1 MTKRFSQFVVLAVVA
16 LLTASG
22 AWGQA
27 SSVGTLTGTVTDAT
41 GAVISGADIS
51 AKDEA
56 TGATLTTRS
65 GADGTFTIASMK
77 PGTYTVSVTMSGFK
91 KGEFRNV
98 KIVVGQIYDLTA
110 KMEVGEVQSTVVI
123 EAGAEVLETASTTI
137 GGTVTGRAIQTLP
150 LASRD
155 ALDLATLVPGAATT
169 GRARQTSFM
178 GLPKGAIN
186 ITIDGINA
194 QDNILKSSD
203 GFFTI
208 IRPRVDSIEEFS
220 ISTAGQGADQS
231 SEGAVQIR
239 FETKRGGNEYHGGG
253 WWQHRNDFFNS
264 NYYFSNLAGTPRQ
277 RQRLNQFGGQVG
289 GPILKE
295 KLFFFVA
302 EDNYRNPNSQVRS
315 RTILAPNALT
325 GIFDYR
331 PGDCD
336 PATAGTQA
344 CPAAPNAWTTCANG
358 ARGANGTG
366 QVCSVNINTLL
377 TNFGFPAMVMDPVT
391 GSILSAVN
399 SSRTAAGV
407 SLLPI
412 PDAHTDLIQFNNP
425 GDATRR
431 FPDVRLD
438 YNPTKSHQVSMIY
451 HYNYF
456 FSGPDFLNNFDRS
469 YPVAPFDAI
478 SGSQISNRN
487 EWVGSW
493 RWNLA
498 ANKSNEV
505 RWGLQTA
512 PVSFFPDLPL
522 NLYPT
527 ASTNAGSIIV
537 RPSLPLISQPFLANS
552 IQGRNTPISQ
562 LIETF
567 SWTMGKHSFTFGG
580 NWTALRLKQFFS
592 RAAHTATINLPGNDP
607 VSVAGV
613 FGTTNMPGSSATQQG
628 NAAALFALLTGRVSA
643 YSGTVS
649 ATSAQRAYVT
659 GANGLQRVN
668 QDEIGIY
675 GQDQWRI
682 FPTLTI
688 NYGLRWEFQGAPKDP
703 DNLIYRVAG
712 QINGLYGI
720 SGPGNLF
727 APGTLTGSH
736 PLYELNGDS
745 KWYNN
750 DLNNFAPNLGL
761 SWTPGI
767 DNKFYNMLFG
777 GPGKTVIRAGYSVT
791 FTREGLNN
799 FNSIAQ
805 SNPGFN
811 ATIQA
816 LNAAP
821 GGACPANSAATP
833 GTYPAGCMTLNNL
846 TTGSYLQ
853 SLTTNPPFYPDSTSF
868 SIRPNQGFSTNAFDP
883 DLAIP
888 LVHNWN
894 LGIQREINPNL
905 VVEVRYVGNHGQG
918 LWRQDNLNEVNIFE
932 NGFLQEFLNAQNNLA
947 ICRAN
952 ANACLTAGGRPLTTS
967 TGAPNTERFFSN
979 LGLPGQVPVPILS
992 AAFTASTTGSQAN
1005 AFFRNATFINNL
1017 DNGLAGTFANSLAFA
1032 NSGQFICNMAG
1043 SAAFLAQQVLT
1054 GASGTGCPATV
1065 AGAGFPVNF
1074 FVVNPHSTGG
1084 AFRFY
1089 NGTHSTYNGLVLE
1102 ARHRPAK
1109 GLQFNANYT
1118 WSKSLTNLF
1127 ADSSV
1132 NFQAFDTF
1140 RNQGRNKG
1148 PSPWDLRHVFKMQMI
1163 YELPFGAGKRWSS
1176 SQAWANHVIG
1186 GWEISAIQRWQS
1198 GRIFLLTSGNGG
1210 TVNQYDS
1217 GVILT
1222 GITTQQIQEMLK
1234 IRKTPTGQVFYFPAS
1249 LIGSD
1254 GRANTAFIR
1263 PCNTPGAFCQR
1274 PFLYGP
1280 MFYRA
1285 DISVIKNFK
1294 ITERVRLQY
1303 RAEFLN
1309 AFNNINFFYP
1319 GSETTSVPTAAVN
1332 GTSFGV
1338 VTNAFRD
1345 VSTTDDNGGR
1355 IIQMV
1360 FRINF

>member
-1 MTKRFSQFVVLAVVA
+1 MTKRFSQFVVLALACLVVV
-16 LLTASG
+16 SS

-27 SSVGTLTGTVTDAT
+27 SSVGSLTGTVTDAT
-41 GAVISGADIS
+41 GAVIAGADVQV
-51 AKDEA
+51 KDEA
-56 TGATLTTRS
+56 TGATYDTKS
-65 GADGTFTIASMK
+65 GADGSFRIASLK
-77 PGTYTVSVTMSGFK
+77 PGSYIVTITMSGFK

-98 KIVVGQIYDLTA
+98 KIVVGQIYDLSA

-123 EAGAEVLETASTTI
+123 EAGAEVLETASSTV

-155 ALDLATLVPGAATT
+155 ALDLAILVPGAATT

-220 ISTAGQGADQS
+220 ISTAGQGAEQS

-239 FETKRGGNEYHGGG
+239 FETKRGGNQYHGGG

-277 RQRLNQFGGQVG
+277 RQRLNQYGGQVG
-289 GPILKE
+289 GPILKD

-302 EDNYRNPNSQVRS
+302 EDNYRNPSSQVRS
-315 RTILAPNALT
+315 RTILAPSALA
-325 GIFDYR
+325 GNFEYR
-331 PGDCD
+331 TSSTITP
-336 PATAGTQA
+336 TATQA
-344 CPAAPNAWTTCANG
+344 AWLTCA
-358 ARGANGTG
+358 ASSPRGANGSGPTCTANIPALIAATG
-366 QVCSVNINTLL
+366 FTFTS
-377 TNFGFPAMVMDPVT
+377 DPVT
-391 GSILSAVN
+391 SSILSAIN
-399 SSRTAAGV
+399 GARTAAGV

-412 PDAHTDLIQFNNP
+412 PDAHTDSIQFNNP

-438 YNPTKSHQVSMIY
+438 YNVTKAHQVSLIY

-456 FSGPDFLNNFDRS
+456 SSSPDFLNSFDRT
-469 YPVAPFDAI
+469 YPVAPFDQI
-478 SGSQISNRN
+478 SGAQISNRN

-498 ANKSNEV
+498 ANKSNEI

-512 PVSFFPDLPL
+512 PVSFFPDLNL
-522 NLYPT
+522 GLYPT
-527 ASTNAGSIIV
+527 ATTNQGSIVI
-537 RPSLPLISQPFLANS
+537 RPTFPIISAPFLAVS
-552 IQGRNTPISQ
+552 TQGRNTPISQ

-567 SWTMGKHSFTFGG
+567 SWTTGKHSFSFGG

-592 RAAHTATINLPGNDP
+592 RAAQTATINLAGNDP

-613 FGTTNMPGSSATQQG
+613 FGTGNLPGSSAAQQG
-628 NAAALFALLTGRVSA
+628 NAAALFAMLTGRVSA

-649 ATSAQRAYVT
+649 ATAAQRAYVS

-668 QDEIGIY
+668 QDELGFY

-682 FPTLTI
+682 LPTLTI
-688 NYGLRWEFQGAPKDP
+688 NYGMRWEFQGAPRDP

-712 QINGLYGI
+712 QLNGEYGI

-727 APGTLTGSH
+727 SPGTLTGSH
-736 PLYELNGDS
+736 PLYELNGDA
-745 KWYNN
+745 KWYQN

-761 SWTPGI
+761 AWTPNI
-767 DNKFYNMLFG
+767 DNKWYNMVFG
-777 GPGKTVIRAGYSVT
+777 GPGKTVIRAGYSIT

-811 ATIQA
+811 ATISATQV
-816 LNAAP
+816 AP
-821 GGACPANSAATP
+821 PAGACPTSSAASTP
-833 GTYPAGCMTLNNL
+833 GQYPAGCLTLNTL
-846 TTGSYLQ
+846 TTGSFLQ
-853 SLTTNPPFYPDSTSF
+853 SLITNPPAYPDSSSF

-883 DLAIP
+883 DLALP

-894 LGIQREINPNL
+894 FGIQREINPNL

-918 LWRQDNLNEVNIFE
+918 LWRQDDLNEVNIFE
-932 NGFLQEFLNAQNNLA
+932 NGFLQEFLNARNNLT

-952 ANACLTAGGRPLTTS
+952 VAACTAAMGLAATS
-967 TGAPNTERFFSN
+967 TTRSFSN

-992 AAFTASTTGSQAN
+992 AAFTGSTTGTQLN
-1005 AFFRNATFINNL
+1005 TFFRNATFITQL
-1017 DNGLAGTFANSLAFA
+1017 DNGVAGSMANSLAFA

-1043 SAAFLAQQVLT
+1043 SAAFLAPTVLP
-1054 GASGTGCPATV
+1054 GASGAGCPSVV

-1118 WSKSLTNLF
+1118 WSKSITNLF

-1132 NFQAFDTF
+1132 SFQAFDTL

-1148 PSPWDLRHVFKMQMI
+1148 PSPWDLRHAFKMQLI
-1163 YELPFGAGKRWSS
+1163 YEMPFGAGKRWSS
-1176 SQAWANHVIG
+1176 SQGWVNQVIG

-1198 GRIFLLTSGNGG
+1198 GRILLLTSGQGG
-1210 TVNQYDS
+1210 TVNQYDG
-1217 GVILT
+1217 GVMLN
-1222 GITTQQIQEMLK
+1222 GITTQQIQSMLQ

-1254 GRANTAFIR
+1254 GRANTTFIR

-1285 DISVIKNFK
+1285 DISVIKSFK

-1319 GSETTSVPTAAVN
+1319 GSETTSVPTASVSS
-1332 GTSFGV
+1332 TSFGT